1 MRKKAAIE
9 RNARYTARIQR
20 SAWES
25 AGIST
30 AERTRAAPSNT
41 APAAITQKRCGCG
54 ERKND
59 SAASDVWLSSRST
72 NQISQAVHNSPNWSN
87 RFRRVYRLIISTAE
101 GGEPARTSSIVTAA
115 SRRENAA

>member
-9 RNARYTARIQR
+9 RKARYPARMQR

-30 AERTRAAPSNT
+30 TERTRAAPSST
-41 APAAITQKRCGCG
+41 APAAITQERCGCG

-72 NQISQAVHNSPNWSN
+72 NQASQAVHSSPSCSK
-87 RFRRVYRLIISTAE
+87 RFKREYRLIISTAE

>member
-1 MRKKAAIE
+1 M
-9 RNARYTARIQR
+9 QR

-30 AERTRAAPSNT
+30 TDRTRAALSST
-41 APAAITQKRCGCG
+41 VPAAITQERCGCG
-54 ERKND
+54 ERKKD

-72 NQISQAVHNSPNWSN
+72 NQASQAVHCSLSRSN
-87 RFRRVYRLIISTAE
+87 RERDVYRLIISTAE

-115 SRRENAA
+115 SR